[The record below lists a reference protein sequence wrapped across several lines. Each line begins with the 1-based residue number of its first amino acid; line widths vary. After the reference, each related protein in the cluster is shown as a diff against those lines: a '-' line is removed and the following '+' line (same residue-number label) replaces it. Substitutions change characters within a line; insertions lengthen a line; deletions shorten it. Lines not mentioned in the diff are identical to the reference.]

1 MHSTTRNDHNFPFM
15 AGCLI
20 LLSLLAACSSNATP
34 ITRHTSPTPGIPSPV
49 HRGFTPTGTTPATLA
64 TLAVPPTQTTC
75 PPAGTA
81 RPMITAPLVSGAH
94 QNIIYV
100 LNQGTYDAPSGGNL
114 MHYDAQ
120 TGRKTV
126 LMSVAHAHIYEAQV
140 SADGQWILFVTT
152 TGNMNRQTK
161 LQALRMDGQGL
172 QTLYCA
178 SGFGIQQVHWST
190 DQHFL
195 VFYNVIDEQ
204 GTVYLLDIHNG
215 KLQTELIAPT
225 GTGIILHTWLDATHV
240 YLTDAPTD
248 TLFFHI
254 YLLDIHRGA
263 HQHLSDLLSVVF
275 RQYGDFDSSYDGSH
289 LLISYGGCPQGG
301 CSGPSSIA
309 TQTVTGGRQQ
319 TIYQSQVYDVIA
331 VRAIDQ
337 GSLLF
342 IIGNTFTSTGQNV
355 DKSHNG
361 LWAINTDGSGL
372 TRLVSISA
380 QQYCFLNYNAQE
392 PWSNVS
398 RDDSM
403 YVLQVN
409 SFRNAPQ
416 GLVETD
422 ALYAGSL
429 HSGQPRIFAST
440 NDGSQLVMAGWTVM

>member
-1 MHSTTRNDHNFPFM
+1 MHSNSRNGHIFPFI

-20 LLSLLAACSSNATP
+20 LLFLLPSSSNVRPA
-34 ITRHTSPTPGIPSPV
+34 TRHTSPVSGIPSSV
-49 HRGFTPTGTTPATLA
+49 RRGFSSVGIATVTLA
-64 TLAVPPTQTTC
+64 MPLTQITC

-81 RPMITAPLVSGAH
+81 RAMITAPLVSGFH
-94 QNIIYV
+94 QNIIYT
-100 LNQGTYDAPSGGNL
+100 LNQGTYDAPSAGNL
-114 MHYDAQ
+114 MRYDAQ
-120 TGRKTV
+120 TGQKTV
-126 LMSVAHAHIYEAQV
+126 LMSAAKAHIYEAQV

-152 TGNMNRQTK
+152 TGSTGRQTR

-178 SGFGIQQVHWST
+178 PGFGIQQLHWST
-190 DQHFL
+190 NQHFL

-204 GTVYLLDIHNG
+204 GSVYLLDMRSG
-215 KLQTELIAPT
+215 KLQTELIAPPD
-225 GTGIILHTWLDATHV
+225 TGIILRTWLDATHI

-254 YLLDIHRGA
+254 YLLDIHKGA

-301 CSGPSSIA
+301 CSGPSTIT
-309 TQTVTGGRQQ
+309 TQAITGGQQQ
-319 TIYQSQVYDVIA
+319 TIYYSQDYDVIA

-342 IIGNTFTSTGQNV
+342 IIGNTFSSTGQNV

-372 TRLVSISA
+372 THLVSISA
-380 QQYCFLNYNAQE
+380 QQYCFLNYDAQE

-398 RDDSM
+398 RDGSM

-409 SFRNAPQ
+409 GFRNASQ
-416 GLVETD
+416 SLVETD
-422 ALYAGSL
+422 TLFVGSL
-429 HSGQPRIFAST
+429 HSGQPRIFADT
-440 NDGSQLVMAGWTVM
+440 DDGSQLAMAGWTVV

>member
-1 MHSTTRNDHNFPFM
+1 MHFTTRKVYNFPFM
-15 AGCLI
+15 SGCLI
-20 LLSLLAACSSNATP
+20 ILSLFAACSSNATP
-34 ITRHTSPTPGIPSPV
+34 VTKHTPPTPGIPSPV
-49 HRGFTPTGTTPATLA
+49 TRGFTPTGTTPATLA
-64 TLAVPPTQTTC
+64 MPPTQTTC
-75 PPAGTA
+75 PPVGMA
-81 RPMITAPLVSGAH
+81 RAMITAPLLSGSH
-94 QNIIYV
+94 QNIIYI
-100 LNQGTYDAPSGGNL
+100 LNRGTYDAPSDGTL
-114 MHYDAQ
+114 IRYDAQ
-120 TGRKTV
+120 TGKKTI
-126 LMSVAHAHIYEAQV
+126 LMSVVNAHIYEAQV
-140 SADGQWILFVTT
+140 SAGGQWILFVTT
-152 TGNMNRQTK
+152 TGSTDRQTK
-161 LQALRMDGQGL
+161 LQAMRMDGQGL

-178 SGFGIQQVHWST
+178 PGFGIRQVHWST

-195 VFYNVIDEQ
+195 VFYNVINEQ
-204 GTVYLLDIHNG
+204 GSVYLLDVRSG

-225 GTGIILHTWLDATHV
+225 DSGIILRTWLDATHI

-254 YLLDIHRGA
+254 YLLDIRKGA
-263 HQHLSDLLSVVF
+263 RQHLSDLLSVVF
-275 RQYGDFDSSYDGSH
+275 QQYGDFDSSYDGSH

-309 TQTVTGGRQQ
+309 TQAIIGSQQQ
-319 TIYQSQVYDVIA
+319 TIYHSQDYDVIA

-361 LWAINTDGSGL
+361 LWAINIDGSGM

-380 QQYCFLNYNAQE
+380 QQYCFLNYDAQD

-398 RDDSM
+398 RDGNM

-409 SFRNAPQ
+409 GFRNAPQ

-422 ALYAGSL
+422 TLFAGSL
-429 HSGQPRIFAST
+429 HSGQPRIFAAT
-440 NDGSQLVMAGWTVM
+440 NDGSQLVMAGWTVV

>member
-1 MHSTTRNDHNFPFM
+1 MHSTSHSDHIFPFT

-20 LLSLLAACSSNATP
+20 LLFLLSACSSNATP
-34 ITRHTSPTPGIPSPV
+34 VTRQTSPTPGIPSPV
-49 HRGFTPTGTTPATLA
+49 HRGFTPTGTTPTTLA
-64 TLAVPPTQTTC
+64 MPPTQTTC
-75 PPAGTA
+75 PPPGTA
-81 RPMITAPLVSGAH
+81 RAIITAPLLSGSH
-94 QNIIYV
+94 QNIIYT

-114 MHYDAQ
+114 MRYDVQ
-120 TGRKTV
+120 IGRKTV
-126 LMSVAHAHIYEAQV
+126 LMSVANAHIYEAQV

-152 TGNMNRQTK
+152 TGNMSRQTK

-178 SGFGIQQVHWST
+178 PGFSIQQVHWST
-190 DQHFL
+190 DQRFL

-204 GTVYLLDIHNG
+204 GTVYLLDMYSG

-225 GTGIILHTWLDATHV
+225 DTGIILRTWLDATHI
-240 YLTDAPTD
+240 YLTDGPTD

-254 YLLDIHRGA
+254 YLLDIHKGA
-263 HQHLSDLLSVVF
+263 HQHLGDLLSVVF

-301 CSGPSSIA
+301 CSGPSSIV
-309 TQTVTGGRQQ
+309 TQTITGGRQQ
-319 TIYQSQVYDVIA
+319 TIYNSLVYDVIA

-361 LWAINTDGSGL
+361 LWAINIDGSGL

-398 RDDSM
+398 RDGSM

-409 SFRNAPQ
+409 GFRNTPQ

-422 ALYAGSL
+422 TLFVGSF
-429 HSGQPRIFAST
+429 HSEQPRILAST
-440 NDGSQLVMAGWTVM
+440 NDGSQLAMAGWMVV